1 MAKHRGEYGII
12 SVQARTRNGKRHG
25 IWKTFAERHSIANLA
40 AENNAAALEVDGIV
54 VTLVAAGD
62 SLSVSAEIGEPPADG
77 RAEFA
82 ELMLEA
88 NLQSGAFF
96 AKEPE
101 SGAYVLVR
109 RLQLPALDAES
120 FDTALEEL
128 VNLSETWRRLLAD
141 FRPVAK
147 AAAER
152 TEGAPQFGTNGF
164 VQV

>member
-1 MAKHRGEYGII
+1 MEFQQLIAD
-12 SVQARTRNGKRHG
+12 
-25 IWKTFAERHSIANLA
+25 FAERHSIANLV
-40 AENNAAALEVDGIV
+40 AEDNAAALDVDGIV
-54 VTLVAAGD
+54 ITLVAAGD
-62 SLSVSAEIGEPPADG
+62 ALSISADIGEPPSEG

-88 NLQSGAFF
+88 NMQSGAFF

-109 RLQLPALDAES
+109 RLQLPTLDAES
-120 FDTALEEL
+120 FDAALEAL
-128 VNLSETWRRLLAD
+128 VNLAETWRRLLAD

-152 TEGAPQFGTNGF
+152 TEESPQFGANGF

>member
-1 MAKHRGEYGII
+1 MEFQQLIAD
-12 SVQARTRNGKRHG
+12 
-25 IWKTFAERHSIANLA
+25 FAERHSIANLV
-40 AENNAAALEVDGIV
+40 AEDNAAALDVDGIV
-54 VTLVAAGD
+54 ITLVAVGD
-62 SLSVSAEIGEPPADG
+62 ALSISADIGEPPSEG

-88 NLQSGAFF
+88 NMQSGAFF

-120 FDTALEEL
+120 FDAALEAL
-128 VNLSETWRRLLAD
+128 VNLAETWRRILAD

-152 TEGAPQFGTNGF
+152 TEESPQFGANGF

>member
-1 MAKHRGEYGII
+1 MEFEKLI
-12 SVQARTRNGKRHG
+12 SD
-25 IWKTFAERHSIANLA
+25 FAERHGIANLA
-40 AENNAAALEVDGIV
+40 AEDNAAALDVDGIV
-54 VTLVAAGD
+54 ITLVSVGD
-62 SLSVSAEIGEPPADG
+62 ALSVSAEIGEPPSEG

-147 AAAER
+147 AAAENA
-152 TEGAPQFGTNGF
+152 EVAPQFGANGF

>member
-1 MAKHRGEYGII
+1 MEFEKLI
-12 SVQARTRNGKRHG
+12 SD
-25 IWKTFAERHSIANLA
+25 FAERHSIANLA

-88 NLQSGAFF
+88 NLQTGAFF

-109 RLQLPALDAES
+109 RLQLPELGAES
-120 FDTALEEL
+120 FDAALEEL

>member
-1 MAKHRGEYGII
+1 MEFQQLIAD
-12 SVQARTRNGKRHG
+12 
-25 IWKTFAERHSIANLA
+25 FAERHSIANLV
-40 AENNAAALEVDGIV
+40 AEDNAAALEVDGIV
-54 VTLVAAGD
+54 ITLVAAGD
-62 SLSVSAEIGEPPADG
+62 ARLISANIGEPPSEG

-88 NLQSGAFF
+88 NLQSEAYF

-109 RLQLPALDAES
+109 RLQLPTLDGES
-120 FDTALEEL
+120 FDAALEAL
-128 VNLSETWRRLLAD
+128 VNLAETWRRLLAD

-152 TEGAPQFGTNGF
+152 TEEFTQFGATGF

>member
-1 MAKHRGEYGII
+1 MDFEELI
-12 SVQARTRNGKRHG
+12 SD
-25 IWKTFAERHSIANLA
+25 FAERHNVANLA

-54 VTLVAAGD
+54 ITLVTAGD
-62 SLSVSAEIGEPPADG
+62 ALSVSAEIGEPPVEG

-88 NLQSGAFF
+88 NLQSAAFF

-109 RLQLPALDAES
+109 RLRLQELDAES
-120 FDTALEEL
+120 FDGALEEL

-152 TEGAPQFGTNGF
+152 LDDVPQFGANGF

>member
-1 MAKHRGEYGII
+1 MEFEKLI
-12 SVQARTRNGKRHG
+12 SD
-25 IWKTFAERHSIANLA
+25 FAERHSIANLA

-54 VTLVAAGD
+54 VMLVAAGD

-88 NLQSGAFF
+88 NLQIGAFF

-152 TEGAPQFGTNGF
+152 TDGAPQFGANGF